1 MQKFN
6 TRDGNLWFE
15 RNKSKLSTIGQDA
28 LSKVIDTMLPNYI
41 EKDTK
46 FLEIGCGNG
55 ARLNRLKNMLEGTF
69 YGVDISTQAIE
80 DGLIKFK
87 NLHLSVQSAQS
98 LIFSNGKFDF
108 VYLGFFL
115 YLVDRQD
122 YPDVIS
128 EADRV
133 LKPGGYMAILDFDV
147 PNPFENVY
155 SPNTELRSYKCDN
168 AKAFISSGAYS
179 LIEKKMFSHSSLD
192 FPKNVNDRISL
203 QVLYKETQ

>member
-6 TRDGNLWFE
+6 AHDGDLWFE
-15 RNKSKLSTIGQDA
+15 RNKSKLSTVGQDA
-28 LSKVIDTMLPNYI
+28 PSKVIERILPQYI
-41 EKDTK
+41 KKETK

-55 ARLNRLKNMLEGTF
+55 ARLSSLQNILGGVF

-80 DGLIKFK
+80 DGLKKFK
-87 NLHLSVQSAQS
+87 NLNLSVQSAQS
-98 LIFSNGKFDF
+98 LRFSNNRFDF

-122 YPDVIS
+122 YTQVIT

-133 LKPGGYMAILDFDV
+133 LKPSGYLAILDFDV

-155 SPNTELRSYKCDN
+155 SPNTALRSYKCDN
-168 AKAFISSGAYS
+168 AKAFIESGTYS
-179 LIEKKMFSHSSLD
+179 LIEKKMFSHSSID
-192 FPKNVNDRISL
+192 FPKEVNERISL
-203 QVLYKETQ
+203 QVLYKEQ